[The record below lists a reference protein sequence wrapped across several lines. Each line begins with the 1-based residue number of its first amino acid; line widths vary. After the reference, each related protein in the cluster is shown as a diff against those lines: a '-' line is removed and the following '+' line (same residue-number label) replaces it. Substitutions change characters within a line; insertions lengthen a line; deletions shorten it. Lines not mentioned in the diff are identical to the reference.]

1 MCGRKAVLSDCLE
14 NGFAGSGGV
23 LASVSGLS
31 ESLGLK
37 GVVGPVGLGCQ
48 C

>member
-1 MCGRKAVLSDCLE
+1 MYGRKAVLSDCLE

-31 ESLGLK
+31 VSLVLE
-37 GVVGPVGLGCQ
+37 GVVGPIGLGCR